1 MKVIFKIEEYLPDTE
16 QIVMRI
22 CGLRSHK
29 KIDEYRTYAIDI
41 SDLDKNDT
49 EFFIDDLIFKVK
61 HLIKQQDDQEPILD
75 ENIPIEIHGELD
87 FQNLIGKVI
96 DGKLYERGTRIL
108 KMRRVNL

>member
-1 MKVIFKIEEYLPDTE
+1 
-16 QIVMRI
+16 
-22 CGLRSHK
+22 
-29 KIDEYRTYAIDI
+29 
-41 SDLDKNDT
+41 
-49 EFFIDDLIFKVK
+49 LIFKVK